1 MVESVNSTS
10 RPKGMVMIR
19 ITLAAVVAL
28 VATGV
33 GLAAATGSSETK
45 SPTTASLTPAYVQA
59 AKYWQHHHIH
69 SATDTRTASLTPEYV
84 QAAKYWQHHHIG
96 YATATRTASLTP
108 EYVQAA
114 KYWQHPHH
122 QINRATATRRL
133 PTAPTTASPTR
144 AQVQAAEENRR

>member
-59 AKYWQHHHIH
+59 AKYWQHHHIRY
-69 SATDTRTASLTPEYV
+69 ATATRTASLTPEYV

-114 KYWQHPHH
+114 KYWQHHH
-122 QINRATATRRL
+122 IGYATATRRL
-133 PTAPTTASPTR
+133 PTAPTTASRTR